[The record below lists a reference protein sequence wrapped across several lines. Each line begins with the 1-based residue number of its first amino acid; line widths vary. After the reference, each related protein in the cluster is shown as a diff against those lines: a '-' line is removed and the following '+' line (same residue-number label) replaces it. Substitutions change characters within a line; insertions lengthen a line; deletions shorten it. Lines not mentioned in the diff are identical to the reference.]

1 MHRLLWLLTA
11 AALVPTSAAAE
22 TYRYETTEGTVS
34 FTDDLK
40 RVPSRYRDAVEA
52 LPERSLWSYPRL
64 TPMPRAATA
73 ESSPS
78 RPETVRVNPAPAPT
92 EVPATRLNLEVI
104 PGISIEVDS
113 RLEEPIRV
121 RREYRWVDGALR
133 PHTVVRQGD
142 RVLAVRIDG

>member
-1 MHRLLWLLTA
+1 MHRLLWLLTV

-22 TYRYETTEGTVS
+22 TYRYETTEGTVH

-64 TPMPRAATA
+64 TPMPRAATV

-78 RPETVRVNPAPAPT
+78 RLESVSADPTPAT
-92 EVPATRLNLEVI
+92 TDVPATRLTLEVI
-104 PGISIEVDS
+104 RGISIEVDS
-113 RLEEPIRV
+113 RIDEPIRV
-121 RREYRWVDGALR
+121 QREYRWVDGALR
-133 PHTVVRQGD
+133 PPTVVRQGD